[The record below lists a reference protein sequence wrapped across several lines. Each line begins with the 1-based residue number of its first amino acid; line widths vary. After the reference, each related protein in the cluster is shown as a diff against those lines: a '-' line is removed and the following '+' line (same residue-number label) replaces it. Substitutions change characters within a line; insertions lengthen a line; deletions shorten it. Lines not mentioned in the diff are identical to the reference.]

1 LQGLEQLG
9 WAIGRNLQI
18 DTRWATTNAAEIRR
32 HAAELAALAPDV
44 MLTSGTIAL
53 AAVQQ
58 ISQTIPVVFV
68 NLIDPVSGGFVES
81 LAPGISFLQV

>member
-1 LQGLEQLG
+1 
-9 WAIGRNLQI
+9 
-18 DTRWATTNAAEIRR
+18 
-32 HAAELAALAPDV
+32 LAALAPDV
-44 MLTSGTIAL
+44 MLASGTIAL